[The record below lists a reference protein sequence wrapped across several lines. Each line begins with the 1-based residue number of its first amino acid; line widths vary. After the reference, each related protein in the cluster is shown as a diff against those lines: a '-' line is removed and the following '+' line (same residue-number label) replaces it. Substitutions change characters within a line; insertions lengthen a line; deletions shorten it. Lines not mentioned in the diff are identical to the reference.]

1 MPHLCAPT
9 TDPRTIRR
17 NSYGALEI
25 TGCLRPE
32 ERVAVRSLLDR
43 AVEDDLLPEPYVERS
58 KREFESL
65 NHHVYD
71 VLLAEGTAPAAVV
84 VLVLWYW
91 KDLRKERTRM
101 SKTYYL
107 VHPSEPG
114 IITVTELDGRT
125 CAKRAKNSTV
135 LGQLTRHYLGLEHVK
150 CATPYVESRLGYKVV
165 AKTPEGTLVS
175 AFDGSV
181 YKPGTWRSEAAQD
194 DHGGGFY
201 YYEFE
206 DLAVETTKAG
216 RTFARCVTEGKTL
229 ALCAV
234 EVSGRVVE
242 YDSGKLAASRLRI
255 LRELGPVHIPAD
267 DD

>member
-1 MPHLCAPT
+1 MSQLPAPAT
-9 TDPRTIRR
+9 RTIRH
-17 NSYGALEI
+17 NSYGALD
-25 TGCLRPE
+25 TTTALQPD
-32 ERVAVRSLLDR
+32 ERAAVRVLLKR
-43 AVEDDLLPEPYVERS
+43 AVEDDLLPEPYVDRS

-71 VLLAEGTAPAAVV
+71 ALTTEGPALDAVV

-101 SKTYYL
+101 EKTYYL
-107 VHPSEPG
+107 VQHSGPG
-114 IITVTELDGRT
+114 AVTVTELDGRT
-125 CAKRAKNSTV
+125 CAKRAKNANK

-150 CATPYVESRLGYKVV
+150 CATPHVQSSLGYKVV
-165 AKTPEGTLVS
+165 AKTPEGALVS
-175 AFDGSV
+175 AFDGSL

-201 YYEFE
+201 YYESE
-206 DLAVETTKAG
+206 DLAIKTTQRG
-216 RTFARCVTEGKTL
+216 HTFARCVSEGKSL
-229 ALCAV
+229 VLCAV

-242 YDSGKLAASRLRI
+242 YDSGKRAASMLRI
-255 LRELGPVHIPAD
+255 LRELSPVEVCAD